1 MVDFMMEV
9 NEMPTITM
17 FAFGDMPKLEK
28 AVSLLSGKK
37 GEAHWI
43 SARQHKY
50 NQDTGMSSRHS
61 ENEERSDKI
70 REAGT
75 RRSAIIVLESGNFN
89 MIAVQL
95 LAPSSSS
102 LRASANGS
110 HLCR

>member
-1 MVDFMMEV
+1 MEV
-9 NEMPTITM
+9 NEMPTITV
-17 FAFGDMPKLEK
+17 FTTEDMPKLEK
-28 AVSLLSGKK
+28 AVSLLNGKK
-37 GEAHWI
+37 GEANWI

-61 ENEERSDKI
+61 GNQGRSDRT
-70 REAGT
+70 REAGA
-75 RRSAIIVLESGNFN
+75 RRSAIIVLEPGNFN

-95 LAPSSSS
+95 LVSSSSS